1 MTRKYVSYFG
11 TIFND
16 IHIERGVAG
25 EDPSDYVKVPISY
38 APKKKVL
45 TRYLADPGIDKPA
58 AIVLPRM
65 SFEIMSIDY
74 DGTRNLPNLNKY
86 IVKDD
91 DNANNAKFIYVGAP
105 YNITFNLYI
114 YVKNTEDGL
123 RIFEQILPF
132 FKPEWTSNLQ
142 LIPEYG
148 INLDIPVQMVSN
160 VIEDQY
166 DGAFLSRQILTYTYT
181 FTMKAMYFG
190 PSYTKPIIKFANTN
204 FRVPAAN
211 VSAEDAVGNTNIIG
225 SVRITPGLDA
235 NGEATSNASITVLP
249 SEIWIDDDFGYIT
262 EVSGITLT
270 E

>member
-1 MTRKYVSYFG
+1 M
-11 TIFND
+11 
-16 IHIERGVAG
+16 
-25 EDPSDYVKVPISY
+25 PISY

-86 IVKDD
+86 VIKDD
-91 DNANNAKFIYVGAP
+91 DNANNLKMIYVGAP

-114 YVKNTEDGL
+114 YVKNTEDGN

-142 LIPEYG
+142 LIPEMG
-148 INLDIPVQMVSN
+148 VNLDIPLQMVSN

-166 DGAFLSRQILTYTYT
+166 DGQFLNRQILMYTYT
-181 FTMKAMYFG
+181 FVMKAWYFG
-190 PSYTKPIIKFANTN
+190 PSYSKPIIKFANTN
-204 FRVPAAN
+204 FRVPTGNATAL
-211 VSAEDAVGNTNIIG
+211 EGVGNTNIIG
-225 SVRITPGLDA
+225 SVRVTPGLDA
-235 NGEATSNASITVLP
+235 NGEPTSNASISVLP
-249 SEIWIDDDFGYIT
+249 SEIWVDDDFGYIVET
-262 EVSGITLT
+262 SGITLT